1 MNVAEIGKVIEV
13 LDDMRE
19 LKIIGKYAIGGAV
32 AAILYDEPISTV
44 DLDIFFVSAEPTKS
58 LILDMSP
65 IYDYC
70 RDRDFSFDHEFID
83 IYGWLVQFVEGSN
96 KRLWLDAILNS
107 RTLKIA
113 GFEVPVIAPEYL
125 LVMWILAGREKDFD
139 KIGRVLRG
147 ELVDTVEFLRLV
159 ELYGFEAEW
168 NKEKH
173 RFIDEH

>member
-19 LKIIGKYAIGGAV
+19 RSIIGKYAIGGAV

-44 DLDIFFVSAEPTKS
+44 DLDIFFVSAKPTTS
-58 LILDMSP
+58 PILDMSP

-70 RDRDFSFDHEFID
+70 RTEGFSFDHEFID

-96 KRLWLDAILNS
+96 KKLWLDAINNS
-107 RTLKIA
+107 RILKVA
-113 GFEVPVIAPEYL
+113 DVEVPVIAPEYL

-139 KIGRVLRG
+139 KIGRLLRG
-147 ELVDTVEFLRLV
+147 ELVNTEEFRELV
-159 ELYGFEAEW
+159 DRYGFESEW
-168 NKEKH
+168 NREKH
-173 RFIDEH
+173 RFIHED